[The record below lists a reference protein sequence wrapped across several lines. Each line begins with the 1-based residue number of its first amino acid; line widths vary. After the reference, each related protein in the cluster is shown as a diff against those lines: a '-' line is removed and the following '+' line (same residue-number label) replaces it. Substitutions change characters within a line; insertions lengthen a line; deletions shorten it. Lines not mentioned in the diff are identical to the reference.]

1 MNAALA
7 DLQAPPNG
15 APMTDWEEDTTMKL
29 GTMALL
35 LITLVLAGPAKGGQ
49 VVEDGKLFHH
59 QCNDRNPVNAG
70 YCMGFITGIA
80 EVIADRGA
88 CFTDGTTMGQITLFV
103 RTWVARRPHLHRY
116 SANSLVVASLKEGFP
131 CPEQPKLA
139 M

>member
-1 MNAALA
+1 MKER
-7 DLQAPPNG
+7 
-15 APMTDWEEDTTMKL
+15 MEDTAMKT
-29 GTMALL
+29 GTIALFF
-35 LITLVLAGPAKGGQ
+35 IALVFAGPAQGEQPK
-49 VVEDGKLFHH
+49 EDGKLFHH
-59 QCNDRNPVNAG
+59 QCNDRDPVNVG

-88 CFTDGTTMGQITLFV
+88 CFKDGTTMGQITLFV
-103 RTWVARRPHLHRY
+103 RTWLARRPHLHRY